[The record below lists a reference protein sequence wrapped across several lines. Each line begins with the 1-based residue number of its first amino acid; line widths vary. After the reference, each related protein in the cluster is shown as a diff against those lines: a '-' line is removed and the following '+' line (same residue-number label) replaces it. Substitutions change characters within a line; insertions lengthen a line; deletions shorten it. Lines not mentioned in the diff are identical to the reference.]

1 MLKKKIEE
9 NQKKENMLRKK
20 LEESQPREI
29 YLELRKNLKF

>member
-9 NQKKENMLRKK
+9 SQKKENMLRKK